1 MKHLFTTAIFLWVL
15 NIASAQD
22 TALKVMKVIADS
34 AEKNDTTKMADN
46 DGWVKGL
53 AGSISITQVSNS
65 NWISAGGDK
74 FSLSA
79 AATVNAYASKK
90 WGRKSWDNTLDINY
104 GLLKTTSTG
113 TRKFNDRIDLV
124 SKYGYAPANW
134 KKVNISI
141 LGQLR
146 TQLASGYEYDYLET
160 ASKRR
165 NSGFFAPAYI
175 VIAPGLN
182 WNPLS
187 WFSLFGS
194 PLATRW
200 TIVTNGPFSYL
211 SQGGIFNGHAET
223 ALAALYG
230 VNPLKQHRGEFGT
243 FITAVIRK
251 DILKNVAY
259 SGKLDLYSNYLKNP
273 QNMDFFWS
281 NQFKLKVTKLIQVS
295 YSLDLLYDADVKKSA
310 VPSQTIGLQMLS
322 TLGVGF
328 ALNL

>member
-1 MKHLFTTAIFLWVL
+1 MKYLFITAIFFGALK
-15 NIASAQD
+15 IATAQD

-34 AEKNDTTKMADN
+34 AEKNDTTKMADKN
-46 DGWVKGL
+46 GWLKSL

-90 WGRKSWDNTLDINY
+90 WGRKSWDNMLNINY
-104 GLLKTTSTG
+104 GLIKTPSIG

-134 KKVNISI
+134 KKINISI

-146 TQLASGYEYDYLET
+146 TQLTSGFEYNYLET

-175 VIAPGLN
+175 VIAPGIN
-182 WNPLS
+182 WTPLS

-194 PLATRW
+194 PLATKW

-211 SQGGIFNGHAET
+211 SQGGIFNGHTET

-230 VNPLKQHRGEFGT
+230 VNPIKQHRGEFGT
-243 FITAVIRK
+243 FITAVVRK

-259 SGKLDLYSNYLKNP
+259 SCKLDLYSNYLSNP
-273 QNMDFFWS
+273 QNIDLFWT
-281 NQFKLKVTKLIQVS
+281 NQFQLKVTQLIQVS
-295 YSLDLLYDADVKKSA
+295 YSLDMLYDDDVKKSA
-310 VPSQTIGLQMLS
+310 FPSQTIGLQMLS